1 MEYLT
6 SKMVEEKIGL
16 SCSALNAQRK
26 RGTGIPYTKIKGKI
40 RYRTKIKGKIRY
52 RLDDLKK
59 YKNNYHAYVFKVRE
73 KDLHNKSDYYA
84 IRLAA
89 LKKKYPDYIEPP
101 HNWKKTWEK

>member
-1 MEYLT
+1 MKYLT

-40 RYRTKIKGKIRY
+40 RYRAA
-52 RLDDLKK
+52 DLEK
-59 YKNNYHAYVFKVRE
+59 YG
-73 KDLHNKSDYYA
+73 SDYYA
-84 IRLAA
+84 YKLAV

-101 HNWKKTWEK
+101 HNWRKT